1 VYDGIISNEMK
12 VESVENILQK
22 AKENRLAAIVDS
34 INQDTEII

>member
-1 VYDGIISNEMK
+1 MK